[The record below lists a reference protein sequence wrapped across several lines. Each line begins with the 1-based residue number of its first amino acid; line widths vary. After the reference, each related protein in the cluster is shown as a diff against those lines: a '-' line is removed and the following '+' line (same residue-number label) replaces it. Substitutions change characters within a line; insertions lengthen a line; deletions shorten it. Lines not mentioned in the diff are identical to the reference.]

1 MNHIRNINQ
10 INVFGE
16 DIPDPIER
24 FDQLKKI
31 PAELINN
38 LGMFKFKQP
47 TAVQMQAIPVML
59 NQRELLVCAPTG
71 SGKTISYL
79 FPLISNLRSKTNKK
93 GIRAVILSPTRELA
107 RQIYIECC
115 ILAKNTTL
123 NTHLINKHSNE
134 LKKIKFYLKKY
145 DILISTPQKLISLLD
160 ENEKFES
167 CLKNVEWMIIDE
179 ADKLFEEGSQN
190 GFRDQLAK
198 IYKSCDNPK
207 VKHAMFSAT
216 ISNEVEE
223 WCKSY
228 MNNLVQITIGRRNLS
243 NTSIQQELKFVGTE
257 QGKLMALKD
266 ILKQGF
272 KPPILIF
279 TQSKERVNDL
289 FKDLVTEFQLHIDII
304 SSDRSQPE
312 RDNTIRSF
320 RQGKIWILISTEL
333 MSRGIDFKHVNL
345 VVNYDIPLS
354 RSSYIHRIGRT
365 GKYCVCSLF
374 SCPHV
379 FIHFRLKLSRK
390 LQGMISIS

>member
-1 MNHIRNINQ
+1 
-10 INVFGE
+10 
-16 DIPDPIER
+16 
-24 FDQLKKI
+24 
-31 PAELINN
+31 
-38 LGMFKFKQP
+38 
-47 TAVQMQAIPVML
+47 
-59 NQRELLVCAPTG
+59 
-71 SGKTISYL
+71 
-79 FPLISNLRSKTNKK
+79 
-93 GIRAVILSPTRELA
+93 
-107 RQIYIECC
+107 
-115 ILAKNTTL
+115 
-123 NTHLINKHSNE
+123 
-134 LKKIKFYLKKY
+134 
-145 DILISTPQKLISLLD
+145 
-160 ENEKFES
+160 
-167 CLKNVEWMIIDE
+167 
-179 ADKLFEEGSQN
+179 
-190 GFRDQLAK
+190 
-198 IYKSCDNPK
+198 
-207 VKHAMFSAT
+207 MFSAT

-289 FKDLVTEFQLHIDII
+289 FKDLVTEFKLHIDII

-365 GKYCVCSLF
+365 GKYVCLF
-374 SCPHV
+374 
-379 FIHFRLKLSRK
+379 FI
-390 LQGMISIS
+390 